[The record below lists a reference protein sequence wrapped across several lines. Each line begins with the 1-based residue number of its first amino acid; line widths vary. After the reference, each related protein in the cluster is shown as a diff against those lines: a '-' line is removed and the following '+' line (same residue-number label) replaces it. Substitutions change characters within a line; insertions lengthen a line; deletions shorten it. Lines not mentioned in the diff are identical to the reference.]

1 MNRLSDKVALI
12 SGAAIGLGAAMARAF
27 AEQGAKVVIGDIR
40 EQEGRATATD
50 LGSCAVFVKLDVAL
64 PEDWTSAVQLA
75 IAEFGKLNVLV
86 NNAGTWAGLSKV
98 ENETMEAHRRILD
111 VNLTGVWNGT
121 RAAIAPMRQAGVGS
135 IINISSID
143 GLAGVAEV
151 TSYVASKFAVTGI
164 TRSTALQL
172 GRDNIR
178 VNAIHPGMIATN
190 AWAKVTD
197 AGLEQRYRKV
207 LERQPIARFGK
218 PAEIANAAVFFA
230 SDESSYCTGA
240 SLLVDGG
247 HLAGPYRDPIGE

>member
-1 MNRLSDKVALI
+1 MNRLSDKVALV

-27 AEQGAKVVIGDIR
+27 IGQGGKVVIGDIR
-40 EQEGRATATD
+40 EEEGRATAKE
-50 LGSCAVFVKLDVAL
+50 LGSSAVFVKLDVAL
-64 PEDWTSAVQLA
+64 AGDWTSAVDA
-75 IAEFGKLNVLV
+75 AVAEFGKLNVLV
-86 NNAGTWAGLSKV
+86 NNAGTWAGLCKI
-98 ENETMEAHRRILD
+98 EDEATDAHRRILD

-121 RAAIAPMRQAGVGS
+121 RAAIPPMRQAGCGS

-151 TSYVASKFAVTGI
+151 TTYVASKWAVTGI

-190 AWAKVTD
+190 AWAKVSE
-197 AGLEQRYRKV
+197 AGLARYRKV
-207 LERQPIARFGK
+207 IDRQPIARFGQ
-218 PAEIANAAVFFA
+218 PSEVANAAVFFA

-247 HLAGPYRDPIGE
+247 HLAGPYRDPIEE